1 MTTDLKRA
9 LALKE
14 FLNEEYFVVG
24 DKAYE
29 GTMDEADDLFSEADK
44 DLGWTTLKFEDF
56 VDHSF
61 TEVEE
66 LSARDERSNYIVL
79 TDEEADEMWE
89 EQLDSYLE
97 ECIYDSLPDWVRG
110 YFDDEAWKRDAKMDG
125 RGHSLATYDGHE
137 HYERVFDTDFYI
149 YRIN

>member
-56 VDHSF
+56 VDHTF
-61 TEVEE
+61 IEVEE
-66 LSARDERSNYIVL
+66 LSAGDERCKHIVL

-97 ECIYDSLPDWVRG
+97 ECVLCELPDWVKH
-110 YFDDEAWKRDAKMDG
+110 YFDEEAWKKDARMDG

-149 YRIN
+149 YRIS

>member
-1 MTTDLKRA
+1 MTTNLRRA

-14 FLNEEYFVVG
+14 FLNEEYFVVR

-56 VDHSF
+56 VDYSF

-66 LSARDERSNYIVL
+66 LDGGIERSGYIVL

-89 EQLDSYLE
+89 EQLDNYLE
-97 ECIYDSLPDWVRG
+97 ECIYPTFPDWARS
-110 YFDDEAWKRDAKMDG
+110 YFDEEAWKRDARMDG

-137 HYERVFDTDFYI
+137 HYESILGEEFFI